1 MARKVIVKEA
11 ARMGETETRK
21 AWLKENTVRFSM
33 KLQKSTD
40 ADILQFLEGKNVQ
53 GEIKR
58 GLRLLIA
65 SENRKTEE
73 G

>member
-1 MARKVIVKEA
+1 MASKVIVKEA

-65 SENRKTEE
+65 NENRKTEE

>member
-1 MARKVIVKEA
+1 MPSKVIVKEV

-40 ADILQFLEGKNVQ
+40 ADILQYLEGKNVQ

-65 SENRKTEE
+65 NNKKTEE

>member
-1 MARKVIVKEA
+1 MPSKVIVKEA

-40 ADILQFLEGKNVQ
+40 ADILQYLEGKNVQ

-65 SENRKTEE
+65 NESKKTEE